1 MYLCILPNL
10 LNGSIENFEPITN
23 KFEKNGVFANETG
36 LNAMGEGTSRAHAF
50 RTDTEESAEQ

>member
-1 MYLCILPNL
+1 MYSPEP
-10 LNGSIENFEPITN
+10 SEWFHREFEPITN